1 MRDCIVESLKK
12 QFPVGSRVELIK
24 MDDKQAPPIGTRGT
38 VKGVDDIGSIMV
50 SWDNGSSLNVIYG
63 EDECRVLDVVKTIC
77 YGKEQIWDK
86 KEDAIE
92 FFVDCMLNSE
102 GSERERYCNILSSL
116 KGNLKVCKDIQK
128 D

>member
-1 MRDCIVESLKK
+1 MRDCIIESLKK

-50 SWDNGSSLNVIYG
+50 AWDNGSSLNVIYG

-77 YGKEQIWDK
+77 YGKERLWDK
-86 KEDAIE
+86 KEEAIE
-92 FFVDCMLNSE
+92 FFIDCMLSSE
-102 GSERERYCNILSSL
+102 GSEKERYCNILSSL
-116 KGNLKVCKDIQK
+116 KANLKVCKDV
-128 D
+128 

>member
-1 MRDCIVESLKK
+1 MRDCIIESLKK

-50 SWDNGSSLNVIYG
+50 AWDNGSSLNVIYG

-77 YGKEQIWDK
+77 YGKERLWDK
-86 KEDAIE
+86 KEEAIE
-92 FFVDCMLNSE
+92 FFIDCMLNSE
-102 GSERERYCNILSSL
+102 GSEKERYCNILSSL
-116 KGNLKVCKDIQK
+116 KANLKVCKDV
-128 D
+128 

>member
-1 MRDCIVESLKK
+1 MRDCIIESLKK

-50 SWDNGSSLNVIYG
+50 AWDNGSSLNVIYG

-77 YGKEQIWDK
+77 YGKERLWDK
-86 KEDAIE
+86 KEEATE
-92 FFVDCMLNSE
+92 FFIDCMLNSE
-102 GSERERYCNILSSL
+102 GSEKERYCNILSSL
-116 KGNLKVCKDIQK
+116 KANLKVCKDV
-128 D
+128 

>member
-1 MRDCIVESLKK
+1 MRDCIIESLKK

-50 SWDNGSSLNVIYG
+50 AWDNGSSLNVIYG

-77 YGKEQIWDK
+77 YGKERLWDK
-86 KEDAIE
+86 KEEAIE
-92 FFVDCMLNSE
+92 FFIDCMLSSE
-102 GSERERYCNILSSL
+102 GSEKERYCNILSSL
-116 KGNLKVCKDIQK
+116 KADLKVCKDV
-128 D
+128 

>member
-1 MRDCIVESLKK
+1 
-12 QFPVGSRVELIK
+12 
-24 MDDKQAPPIGTRGT
+24 
-38 VKGVDDIGSIMV
+38 MV
-50 SWDNGSSLNVIYG
+50 AWDNGSSLNVVYG
-63 EDECRVLDVVKTIC
+63 VDKCEKLNTVKTIC

-116 KGNLKVCKDIQK
+116 KGNLKVCKDI
-128 D
+128 

>member
-1 MRDCIVESLKK
+1 MRDCIIESLKK

-50 SWDNGSSLNVIYG
+50 AWDNGSSLNVIYG

-77 YGKEQIWDK
+77 YGKERLWDK
-86 KEDAIE
+86 KEEAIE

-102 GSERERYCNILSSL
+102 GSEKERYCNILSSL
-116 KGNLKVCKDIQK
+116 KANLKVCKDV
-128 D
+128 

>member
-1 MRDCIVESLKK
+1 MRDCIIETLKK
-12 QFPVGSRVELIK
+12 QFPVGSRVELIR

-50 SWDNGSSLNVIYG
+50 AWDNGSSLNVIYG

-77 YGKEQIWDK
+77 YGKERIWDK

-92 FFVDCMLNSE
+92 FFIDCMLNSE
-102 GSERERYCNILSSL
+102 GSEKERYCNILSSL
-116 KGNLKVCKDIQK
+116 KADLKVCKDV
-128 D
+128 

>member
-1 MRDCIVESLKK
+1 MRDCIIESLKK

-50 SWDNGSSLNVIYG
+50 AWDNGSSLNVIYG

-77 YGKEQIWDK
+77 YGKERLWDK
-86 KEDAIE
+86 KEEAIE
-92 FFVDCMLNSE
+92 FFIDCMLNSE
-102 GSERERYCNILSSL
+102 GSEKERYCNILSLL
-116 KGNLKVCKDIQK
+116 KANLKVCKDV
-128 D
+128 

>member
-1 MRDCIVESLKK
+1 MRDCIIESLKK

-77 YGKEQIWDK
+77 YGKERLWDK
-86 KEDAIE
+86 KEEAIE
-92 FFVDCMLNSE
+92 FFIDCMLNSE
-102 GSERERYCNILSSL
+102 GSERERYYILSSL
-116 KGNLKVCKDIQK
+116 KANLKVCKDV
-128 D
+128 

>member
-1 MRDCIVESLKK
+1 MRDCIIESLKK

-50 SWDNGSSLNVIYG
+50 AWDNGSSLNVIYG

-77 YGKEQIWDK
+77 YGKERLWDK
-86 KEDAIE
+86 KDEAIE
-92 FFVDCMLNSE
+92 FFIDCMLNSE
-102 GSERERYCNILSSL
+102 GSEKERYCNILSSL
-116 KGNLKVCKDIQK
+116 KANLKVCKDV
-128 D
+128 

>member
-50 SWDNGSSLNVIYG
+50 SWDNGSSLNVVYSVDKVRML
-63 EDECRVLDVVKTIC
+63 ETVKTIC
-77 YGKEQIWDK
+77 YGREVIWDSR
-86 KEDAIE
+86 EETIM
-92 FFVDCMLNSE
+92 FFLECMASSE
-102 GSERERYCNILSSL
+102 GAERERYLNILVKL
-116 KGNLKVCKDIQK
+116 KSGEKVCKD

>member
-1 MRDCIVESLKK
+1 MRDYIIESLKE

-50 SWDNGSSLNVIYG
+50 AWDNGSSLNVIYG

-77 YGKEQIWDK
+77 YGKERIWDK
-86 KEDAIE
+86 KEEAIE
-92 FFVDCMLNSE
+92 FFIDCMLNSE
-102 GSERERYCNILSSL
+102 GSEKERYCNILSSL
-116 KGNLKVCKDIQK
+116 KANLKVCKDV
-128 D
+128 

>member
-1 MRDCIVESLKK
+1 MRDCIIENLKK

-50 SWDNGSSLNVIYG
+50 AWDNGSSLNVIYG

-77 YGKEQIWDK
+77 YGKERLWDK
-86 KEDAIE
+86 KEEAIE
-92 FFVDCMLNSE
+92 FFIDCMLNSE
-102 GSERERYCNILSSL
+102 SSEKERYCNILSSL
-116 KGNLKVCKDIQK
+116 KANLKVCKDV
-128 D
+128 

>member
-1 MRDCIVESLKK
+1 MRECVVESLKK

-24 MDDKQAPPIGTRGT
+24 MDDKQAPPVGTRGT

-50 SWDNGSSLNVIYG
+50 AWDNGSSLNVIYG

-77 YGKEQIWDK
+77 YGKERIWDK

-92 FFVDCMLNSE
+92 FFIDCMLNSE
-102 GSERERYCNILSSL
+102 GSEKERYCNILSSL
-116 KGNLKVCKDIQK
+116 KADLKVCKDV
-128 D
+128 

>member
-1 MRDCIVESLKK
+1 MRDCIVESIKK

-77 YGKEQIWDK
+77 YGKERIWDK
-86 KEDAIE
+86 KEEAIE
-92 FFVDCMLNSE
+92 FFLDCMLNSE
-102 GSERERYCNILSSL
+102 GSEKERYCNILSSL
-116 KGNLKVCKDIQK
+116 EANLKVCKDM
-128 D
+128 

>member
-1 MRDCIVESLKK
+1 MRDCIIESLKK
-12 QFPVGSRVELIK
+12 QFPVGSRVELVR

-50 SWDNGSSLNVIYG
+50 AWDNGSSLNVIYG

-77 YGKEQIWDK
+77 YGKERIWDK
-86 KEDAIE
+86 KEEAIE
-92 FFVDCMLNSE
+92 FFIDCMLNSE

-116 KGNLKVCKDIQK
+116 KANLKVCKDV
-128 D
+128 